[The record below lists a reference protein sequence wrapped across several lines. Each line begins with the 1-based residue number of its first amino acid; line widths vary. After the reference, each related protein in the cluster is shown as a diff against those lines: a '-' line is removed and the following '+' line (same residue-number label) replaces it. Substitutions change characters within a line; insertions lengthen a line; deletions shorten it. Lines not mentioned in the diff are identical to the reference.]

1 MNCPASVALIEKLPS
16 RPAGYAAAEGTVA
29 HDIHE
34 RYHEGK
40 LEYVEMV
47 GLIGTTVMQEG
58 HEVEITEEM
67 IESAERYH
75 EAVLADAEMLERT
88 YRKSADPARPGPVV
102 ISKTEAKVSA
112 AQSIDPE
119 CEGTADKL
127 IYRKGQK
134 LIVRDLKFGRE
145 PVEVEE
151 NEQMSVYAVA
161 AMDSEAGWAFGE
173 VELIVDQPR
182 ATHGDGAERRWITTP
197 EALKKFA
204 ERAKAAAAETR
215 NPNAVV
221 KAGPW
226 CRSSYC
232 PVMSKCP
239 AAQGMAQERAKSVF
253 SEVVPALL
261 PEQAT
266 SEEKRLTAYKEMRLP
281 DVKLLTDTQ
290 LVDAKRWKEMVIGFF
305 DAIDEDLEAR
315 MLAGANIAGVKL
327 VDKRVNRKWKDEA
340 AVEAKFGDAVFEKKL
355 LTPSKLEI
363 KLGKAAARKAGVD
376 ELTYKPEPGKT
387 VVLATD
393 ARPASKAKATEVF
406 GVIETTAA
414 PTSTGDPLMQGG
426 APAAEPTSRANCAV
440 CEMLGERCDEH
451 KAVWPT

>member
-1 MNCPASVALIEKLPS
+1 MAHARLAPSAAKRWLNCPASVALIEKLPS

-75 EAVLADAEMLERT
+75 EAVLADVAALEAV
-88 YRKSADPARPGPVV
+88 KKPMAVV
-102 ISKTEAKVSA
+102 SKTEVEVSA
-112 AQSIDPE
+112 TSIDPE
-119 CEGTADKL
+119 CKGTADK
-127 IYRKGQK
+127 IVYRKGDR
-134 LIVRDLKFGRE
+134 LIVRDLKFGRGV
-145 PVEVEE
+145 VEVEE
-151 NEQMSVYAVA
+151 NEQMSVYAIA
-161 AMDSEAGWAFGE
+161 AMDSEAGWAFSE

-182 ATHGDGAERRWITTP
+182 ADHGDGPERRWITTP
-197 EALKKFA
+197 EKLKVFA
-204 ERAKAAAAETR
+204 ARAKAAAAETR

-239 AAQGMAQERAKSVF
+239 AAQGMAQERAKTAF
-253 SEVVPALL
+253 SDPVPALL
-261 PEQAT
+261 PEQST
-266 SEEKRLTAYKEMRLP
+266 SQEKRLVGYKEMRLP

-290 LVDAKRWKEMVIGFF
+290 LVDAKRWKEAVIGFF

-315 MLAGANIAGVKL
+315 MMAGADIAGVKL
-327 VDKRVNRKWKDEA
+327 VDKQVRRKWKDEET
-340 AVEAKFGDAVFEKKL
+340 VKAKFGDKAFTSKLRTPADMEKL
-355 LTPSKLEI
+355 L
-363 KLGKAAARKAGVD
+363 GKKAGVD
-376 ELTYKPEPGKT
+376 ELTYKPEPGKI

-406 GVIETTAA
+406 GVIDTTAEK
-414 PTSTGDPLMQGG
+414 GDPLMQGG
-426 APAAEPTSRANCAV
+426 APAPEPTSRANCAV